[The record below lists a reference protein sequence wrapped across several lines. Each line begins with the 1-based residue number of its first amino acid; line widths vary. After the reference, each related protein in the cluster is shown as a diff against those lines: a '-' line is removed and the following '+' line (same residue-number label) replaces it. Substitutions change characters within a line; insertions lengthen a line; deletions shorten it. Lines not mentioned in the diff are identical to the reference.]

1 MAKLLKGKDVAA
13 ALNAKSTQKAAALK
27 EKGIIPVLAIL
38 RVGEKGDDI
47 SYEKGAMKRCSAAGV
62 EVKNVVLPED
72 VSQEEF
78 YQKIDDLNHDPSVH
92 GILMFRPLPKYL
104 DNEKARNAI
113 APEKDID
120 GCSDG
125 SLAGVF
131 TGNGRGFAPCTA
143 EAAIAMLEYYGIDIT
158 GKNAVIIGRSLVVG
172 RPLAMMLMAKNATVT
187 ICHTRTQNM
196 AEITRKA
203 DIVISCMGRIE
214 ILDSTFFSPGQTV
227 IDVGITWSN
236 EKQKVCGDC
245 LFEEVEP
252 VVKAITPVPG
262 GVGAVTT
269 SLLVKHVIEAAEKT
283 ETQS

>member
-1 MAKLLKGKDVAA
+1 MAKLLKGKEVAA
-13 ALNAKSTQKAAALK
+13 ALNEQSAQKAAALK
-27 EKGIIPVLAIL
+27 EKGITPTLAIL

-47 SYEKGAMKRCSAAGV
+47 SYEKGAMKRCAAVGV
-62 EVKNVVLPED
+62 EVKNVILSED
-72 VSQEEF
+72 VGQEEF
-78 YQKIDDLNHDPSVH
+78 YQTLDDLNHDPSVH
-92 GILMFRPLPKYL
+92 GILMFRPLPKHL

-143 EAAIAMLEYYGIDIT
+143 EAAIAILEYYGIDIT
-158 GKNAVIIGRSLVVG
+158 GKNAVVLGRSLVVG
-172 RPLAMMLMAKNATVT
+172 RPLAMMLMQKNATVT

-203 DIVISCMGRIE
+203 DIVITCMGRIE
-214 ILDSTFFSPGQTV
+214 ILDSSYFSPGQTV

-236 EKQKVCGDC
+236 EKKKVCGDC

-252 VVKAITPVPG
+252 IVRAITPVPG

-269 SLLVKHVIEAAEKT
+269 SLLVRHVIEAAEKT
-283 ETQS
+283 AVSG

>member
-1 MAKLLKGKDVAA
+1 MAKLLKGKEVAA
-13 ALNAKSTQKAAALK
+13 ALNEQSVRKAAALK
-27 EKGIIPVLAIL
+27 EKGITPTLAIL

-47 SYEKGAMKRCSAAGV
+47 SYEKGAMKRCAAVGV
-62 EVKNVVLPED
+62 EVKNVILPED
-72 VSQEEF
+72 VGQEEF
-78 YQKIDDLNHDPSVH
+78 YQTLDDLNHDPSVH
-92 GILMFRPLPKYL
+92 GILMFRPLPKHL

-143 EAAIAMLEYYGIDIT
+143 EAAIAILEYYGSDIT
-158 GKNAVIIGRSLVVG
+158 GKTAVVLGRSLVVG
-172 RPLAMMLMAKNATVT
+172 RPLAMMLMQKNATVT

-196 AEITRKA
+196 AEITREA

-214 ILDSTFFSPGQTV
+214 ILDSRFFSEGQTV

-236 EKQKVCGDC
+236 EKKKVCGDC

-252 VVKAITPVPG
+252 VVRAITPVPG

-269 SLLVKHVIEAAEKT
+269 SLLVRHVIEAAEK
-283 ETQS
+283 SVS